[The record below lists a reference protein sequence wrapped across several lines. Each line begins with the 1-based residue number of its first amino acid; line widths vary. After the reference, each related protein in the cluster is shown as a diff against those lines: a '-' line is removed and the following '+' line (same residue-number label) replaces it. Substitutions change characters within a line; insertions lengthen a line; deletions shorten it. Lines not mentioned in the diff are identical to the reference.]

1 MHPDPYQAPAA
12 DIRAEAEASHLP
24 AWLLGLSSLLLLA
37 IAGWCFYLS
46 DALSTLSTQGAVRIE
61 KIEQLSQQVRA
72 GELKP
77 GRDSMLEYFERNREF
92 LLDDIGYQ
100 RSAQLNFMLVGAG
113 LGILFMLQLVLAWR
127 IRRAPATTSG
137 SRPPG

>member
-12 DIRAEAEASHLP
+12 EIRAEAEASHLP
-24 AWLLGLSSLLLLA
+24 AVVLGLSSLLLLA
-37 IAGWCFYLS
+37 IAVWCFYLS
-46 DALSTLSTQGAVRIE
+46 DALSTLSTQGADRIE
-61 KIEQLSQQVRA
+61 EIEQLSQQIRA
-72 GELKP
+72 GELNP

-113 LGILFMLQLVLAWR
+113 LGVLFLLQLVLAWR
-127 IRRAPATTSG
+127 FRRAPAPGSG
-137 SRPPG
+137 SRPSD

>member
-1 MHPDPYQAPAA
+1 MHPDPYQAPNAH
-12 DIRAEAEASHLP
+12 IRGDAEASHLP
-24 AWLLGLSSLLLLA
+24 SVFLGLSSLLLLA

-46 DALSTLSTQGAVRIE
+46 NALSTLSTQDAVRIE
-61 KIEQLSQQVRA
+61 QIELLSQRVRA

-77 GRDSMLEYFERNREF
+77 GRDSMLEYFEHNREF

-113 LGILFMLQLVLAWR
+113 LGILFVLQLGLAWWL
-127 IRRAPATTSG
+127 RRAFASVSG
-137 SRPPG
+137 SHPPG

>member
-12 DIRAEAEASHLP
+12 EIRVDAEASRLP
-24 AWLLGLSSLLLLA
+24 PLLLGLSSLLLLA

-46 DALSTLSTQGAVRIE
+46 DALSSLSAQGALRIE

-72 GELKP
+72 GELSP
-77 GRDSMLEYFERNREF
+77 GRDSLLEYFERNREF

-113 LGILFMLQLVLAWR
+113 LGVLFVLQLVLAWWM
-127 IRRAPATTSG
+127 RRASAASPG

>member
-12 DIRAEAEASHLP
+12 EIRADAETGHLP
-24 AWLLGLSSLLLLA
+24 AILLGLSSLLLLA

-46 DALSTLSTQGAVRIE
+46 DALSTLSTQGADRIE
-61 KIEQLSQQVRA
+61 KIERLSQQIRA
-72 GELKP
+72 GKLSP

-100 RSAQLNFMLVGAG
+100 RSAQLNFMLVGAA
-113 LGILFMLQLVLAWR
+113 LGVLFVLQLLLVWR
-127 IRRAPATTSG
+127 MRRAPVSASAPQPTG
-137 SRPPG
+137 